1 MMRILIAEDE
11 RITRMT
17 LARQLQSWGHE
28 VVAAEDG
35 QIAWEKFSAGV
46 FDIILTDW

>member
-1 MMRILIAEDE
+1 MRILIAEDE

-28 VVAAEDG
+28 VIVAEIVTELARVVG
-35 QIAWEKFSAGV
+35 IAAPAPLEVAP
-46 FDIILTDW
+46 